1 MASEKA
7 TFAPN
12 PRLNA
17 LFDSLLDTLRTFIRE
32 NHVTHDEYRRAVAF
46 LSEVG
51 QKGEVSLLCD
61 VAVEVTVDEVENNGR
76 PGTIT
81 TIEGPY
87 YVPRA
92 PLLKSPC
99 ALPHRADE
107 PGDLVL
113 FSGTVRSSTGRSLPE
128 AVLDLWQS
136 DANGRYSHFNIPE
149 AVAPYNL
156 RGRVTTNHEGRF
168 EIETRI
174 PGPYEIPN
182 TGPTG
187 ALLAAMGRHAWR
199 PAHLHVKVQHPG
211 YRSLTTQLFL
221 KNDPWLESD
230 VVEGAVKE
238 ALIVDPVKEH
248 DRYVL
253 SYDLALEPNASKTF

>member
-1 MASEKA
+1 MALKKA
-7 TFAPN
+7 DCALN
-12 PRLNA
+12 PRLNDV
-17 LFDSLLDTLRTFIRE
+17 FDSLVQTLRSFVRKNRITR
-32 NHVTHDEYRRAVAF
+32 DEYRHAVAF
-46 LSEVG
+46 LTEVG

-61 VAVEVTVDEVENNGR
+61 VFAEVTVDEVENNGR
-76 PGTIT
+76 SGTIT

-87 YVPRA
+87 YVPNA
-92 PLLKSPC
+92 PVLKSPC
-99 ALPHRADE
+99 VLPHRPDE
-107 PGDLVL
+107 PGDLLL
-113 FSGTVRSSTGRSLPE
+113 FSGIVRSATGHSLSE
-128 AVLDLWQS
+128 AVIDLWQS
-136 DANGRYSHFNIPE
+136 DAEGQYSHFNIPE
-149 AVAPYNL
+149 RLAPYNL

-187 ALLAAMGRHAWR
+187 ALLTAMGRHAWR

-253 SYDLALEPNASKTF
+253 SYDFALEPNASKTF